1 MVLNRAIAK
10 NEFLSFS
17 FAVDPIEM
25 IKGEDEEDEDELN
38 ASDGSLF
45 WPFEQ
50 WWLLWDN
57 DCDSSY
63 YWNTSVCKLKNKKVS
78 V

>member
-1 MVLNRAIAK
+1 MVLNRAITK

-25 IKGEDEEDEDELN
+25 TEGEDEEDEDELN

-45 WPFEQ
+45 
-50 WWLLWDN
+50 
-57 DCDSSY
+57 
-63 YWNTSVCKLKNKKVS
+63 
-78 V
+78 